1 MNNTPQ
7 EELTGIPSDA
17 NKRGFSGVWIP
28 AEIWLD
34 DNLPGLAKMLYAEI
48 ASFEKG
54 CWKRSDELREPLGVS
69 QEKFQKLCRQLKDGG
84 YITERRMFGRIVRK
98 TTLAFCSSTGK
109 SHQKENPADE
119 QPEKPA
125 DEQAESPAVQ
135 KEYTKNK
142 ERIHINAPSAIDD
155 SSKEYGRADIN
166 ELIRTWSEQVHDI
179 QGDKT
184 QRRYAY
190 NLIRKYGAEGA
201 QELVERVAAMKRK
214 NDRFAPN
221 IAKLSDLMGKYSKLD
236 KLEAWEQRQQA
247 ESKPNEPQ
255 YTPPPAYF
263 RTPDLSDYGDAWR
276 EVPDEEHDRIS
287 QQIKDARAKMPFFN
301 KGGKK

>member
-7 EELTGIPSDA
+7 EQEQIKFLVMPFDILAIKELNMTDKFVLARIAGFRKFFEASQTTADFLGLTKLQVERA
-17 NKRGFSGVWIP
+17 KR
-28 AEIWLD
+28 
-34 DNLPGLAKMLYAEI
+34 
-48 ASFEKG
+48 
-54 CWKRSDELREPLGVS
+54 
-69 QEKFQKLCRQLKDGG
+69 KLSALG
-84 YITERRMFGRIVRK
+84 YIEELADTGRGKVYRCADVYSILDKVDGARK
-98 TTLAFCSSTGK
+98 VTSDVTSK
-109 SHQKENPADE
+109 SHQVRRKSNIENKVENKDE
-119 QPEKPA
+119 
-125 DEQAESPAVQ
+125 
-135 KEYTKNK
+135 N
-142 ERIHINAPSAIDD
+142 IINAPSADDD

-166 ELIRTWSEQVHDI
+166 ELIRNWSEQVHDI

-201 QELVERVAAMKRK
+201 QELVERVSAMKRK

-263 RTPDLSDYGDAWR
+263 RTPDLSDYGDAWQ
-276 EVPDEEHDRIS
+276 EVPDEEFERVS